1 MLKLGFDE
9 KLSSRLS
16 SGYTVTST
24 SLAEPGLEIFLA
36 ANSEYFVEFLGALNT
51 TLTSGSNLGLYYT
64 GAFTTDNDS
73 VIVLRPSTVLGVL
86 PISASGYIEDSTP
99 EGVFHFAGSVRTS
112 TSGRLYVKV
121 AKRNGAD
128 DDFSLLVGSCLV
140 ARRL

>member
-1 MLKLGFDE
+1 MLSLGYDE

-16 SGYTVTST
+16 SGYMVTST

-36 ANSEYFVEFLGALNT
+36 ANSTYFVELLGALNT

-64 GAFTTDNDS
+64 GAFTTDNDTM
-73 VIVLRPSTVLGVL
+73 VVLLPSASIGTF
-86 PISASGYIEDSTP
+86 PISAGSYIEDSTP
-99 EGVFHFAGSVRTS
+99 EGVFHFAGSIRTS
-112 TSGRLYVKV
+112 TSGRLNVKV

-128 DDFSLLVGSCLV
+128 DDFNLLAGSCLV